1 MRKIIKT
8 PYISAKNMKV
18 AAGLIFLCGLIL
30 GFDVAAEAHNAFL
43 SPSSLTATTWLHIA
57 LESFATLGMAVALWL
72 MIGQIRAAIAACSAE
87 TERMRKLKG
96 EFDIFLHDRF
106 HSWGLSPAEID
117 VALLTVRGLKITE
130 VAAAR
135 ETREG
140 TIKSQLSMIFKKSG
154 VANRTEF
161 VAQFIDEFLDIS
173 TQDSNH
179 PPSSK

>member
-1 MRKIIKT
+1 MRKILKT
-8 PYISAKNMKV
+8 PYISAKIMKV
-18 AAGLIFLCGLIL
+18 AAGLIFLCGLVL

-43 SPSSLTATTWLHIA
+43 SPTSLTTTVWSHII
-57 LESFATLGMAVALWL
+57 LESFATFGMGVALWL

-87 TERMRKLKG
+87 TNRMRKLKG
-96 EFDIFLHDRF
+96 EFDIFLHNRF
-106 HSWGLSPAEID
+106 KIWGLSPAEID
-117 VALLTVRGLKITE
+117 VALLTVRGLKIAE
-130 VAAAR
+130 IAAAR

-173 TQDSNH
+173 AEDTLTNL
-179 PPSSK
+179 